1 MSALDAV
8 GPIMEATP
16 SECTLPLIVE
26 QSRPGSDRARGGLRL
41 GDQRGVT
48 LLEVMVALGIAA
60 VVLVAVYRLQMQS
73 IAMERIA
80 QFHTQ
85 APLLAQQ
92 LVAEIELQLADLPA
106 TDSGDFGDDFPDY
119 TWSLEATDVDEFSD
133 PEGRTLLK
141 QIDLKVHLNRDEDL
155 FTLRTYRLVHVES

>member
-1 MSALDAV
+1 MTDKNIIEPMIVAA
-8 GPIMEATP
+8 PTKY
-16 SECTLPLIVE
+16 TLPEITE

-92 LVAEIELQLADLPA
+92 LVAEVELQLADLPA
-106 TDSGDFGDDFPDY
+106 ADSGDFGDDFPDY
-119 TWSLEATDVDEFSD
+119 TWSLEATDVNEFSD

-155 FTLRTYRLVHVES
+155 FTLRTYRLDNVES

>member
-1 MSALDAV
+1 MTDLAV
-8 GPIMEATP
+8 IEPMMEALPTK
-16 SECTLPLIVE
+16 CTLSQIAE
-26 QSRPGSDRARGGLRL
+26 QGRPGSGPARGVLR
-41 GDQRGVT
+41 GSGQRGVT

-92 LVAEIELQLADLPA
+92 LVAEVELQLADLPA
-106 TDSGDFGDDFPDY
+106 ADSGDFGDDFPDY
-119 TWSLEATDVDEFSD
+119 TWSLEATDVDEFID

-155 FTLRTYRLVHVES
+155 FTLRTYRLVNVES